1 MGIERLFPALAAA
14 GQPCSLSELSGKRIA
29 VDMYVLLH
37 QACFSFAKEI
47 VIHNS
52 ALSTSTTTAA
62 ATATA
67 ATATAATTP
76 LPQQQ
81 QQQHSGARSA
91 WSWQRGMVSI
101 VLKRIHLLIE
111 HGITPLCVFDG
122 RDLPAKEA
130 EEQRRAAD
138 REAAKRRA
146 FEELNAGNWQA
157 AKSLFVQAVSVTP
170 DMAREVIVALR
181 ETGWGV
187 ESIVAP

>member
-52 ALSTSTTTAA
+52 ALSTSTTTPAPTATTTAA
-62 ATATA
+62 AA
-67 ATATAATTP
+67 TP

-146 FEELNAGNWQA
+146 FEELNAG
-157 AKSLFVQAVSVTP
+157 
-170 DMAREVIVALR
+170 R
-181 ETGWGV
+181 
-187 ESIVAP
+187 

>member
-52 ALSTSTTTAA
+52 ALSTSTTAATTA

-67 ATATAATTP
+67 TATTTAAATTAAATTP

-91 WSWQRGMVSI
+91 W
-101 VLKRIHLLIE
+101 
-111 HGITPLCVFDG
+111 
-122 RDLPAKEA
+122 
-130 EEQRRAAD
+130 
-138 REAAKRRA
+138 
-146 FEELNAGNWQA
+146 
-157 AKSLFVQAVSVTP
+157 
-170 DMAREVIVALR
+170 
-181 ETGWGV
+181 
-187 ESIVAP
+187 